1 MKTIT
6 IILSAFF
13 MFSAEFAVYGAESS
27 TAVNEKQ
34 KENQEGKIMEMAMRA
49 NEIAFSFYKQKAAG
63 KEENFFFSP
72 YSMRSAFA
80 MAREGAKGKTAEE
93 MDKVFFFPSENAEM
107 RLEMQSMAEAAAQ
120 AAEGSEFSDANSFWA
135 HNNYT
140 FLPEYDSALKKHY
153 NAAAENADFVMD
165 AEGARKKIN
174 SWASDK
180 TNGIIKE
187 LLAKGS
193 VDPLTRLVL
202 VNAVY
207 FKGTWQ
213 KAFDKKNTSKENFTL
228 NSGKKVKTMF
238 MQHRKAVR
246 LQYAGTEEG
255 QFLAMPYRKGE
266 DLSGGW
272 LEMMIILPKDKEAFA
287 DIENNISSEYIN
299 EMRRKMTR
307 TEVELYLPRF
317 KFAVSHELDSSLK
330 SMGMPL
336 AFSDNADFSGMTG
349 NNDLKIGYAIQK
361 AFIDVSEEGTEAAA
375 ATAVVMAFRSA
386 AVRQRP
392 EVFRADKPF
401 IFLIRDA
408 KTGLIFFMGKLEKP
422 TA

>member
-13 MFSAEFAVYGAESS
+13 MFSAAFAVYGAESS

-140 FLPEYDSALKKHY
+140 FLPEYVSALKKHY
-153 NAAAENADFVMD
+153 NAAAENADFVID

-213 KAFDKKNTSKENFTL
+213 KAFDKKIRP
-228 NSGKKVKTMF
+228 
-238 MQHRKAVR
+238 RK
-246 LQYAGTEEG
+246 
-255 QFLAMPYRKGE
+255 
-266 DLSGGW
+266 
-272 LEMMIILPKDKEAFA
+272 ILPLIQE
-287 DIENNISSEYIN
+287 
-299 EMRRKMTR
+299 RK
-307 TEVELYLPRF
+307 
-317 KFAVSHELDSSLK
+317 LK
-330 SMGMPL
+330 QCLCS
-336 AFSDNADFSGMTG
+336 T
-349 NNDLKIGYAIQK
+349 
-361 AFIDVSEEGTEAAA
+361 
-375 ATAVVMAFRSA
+375 
-386 AVRQRP
+386 
-392 EVFRADKPF
+392 
-401 IFLIRDA
+401 
-408 KTGLIFFMGKLEKP
+408 GKLSACNMQGQRRDSFWPCLTGKEKICQV
-422 TA
+422 AGWK